1 MGYCL
6 SAINQVHFKMT
17 VNRPRGTRDFLPADN
32 ARRRY
37 VEGILRDVARNWG
50 YGEVVTPTFEHLD
63 LFTLKSGEGIVEE
76 LYNFKDKGDREMTL
90 RPELTAPVMRLYIN
104 ELQPFS
110 KPLKLFYFE
119 NCFRYERPQKGRFR
133 EFWQFG
139 VELIGSGKPD
149 SDAEIIALADALL
162 KAAGVKGT
170 MKIGN
175 LAVTRTFM
183 KGFEPEIVSKVMRL
197 IDKKEYEGLEAL
209 LDEIG
214 AEKQFKSD
222 LFRLIKLEGKDILP
236 VAKEIVGNIPELA
249 SFEKILKLLDAY
261 GVDYSLDFGIARGLD
276 YYTGMVFE
284 VYAEGLGAQKQVC
297 GGGSYQLI
305 QLFGGGDVPSTGFG
319 IGFDRI
325 MEICPLLPEAPKN
338 VMIISKP
345 ETHLEAI
352 KVAKELRKYIPVN
365 IDIMERNFKAQLS
378 FANAINTD
386 YVVIVGEKELEAGKL
401 TFKDMI
407 SGAQELLTLE
417 EVIEKVTY
425 NS

>member
-1 MGYCL
+1 M
-6 SAINQVHFKMT
+6 I
-17 VNRPRGTRDFLPADN
+17 VNRPRGTRDFLPADT

-37 VEGILRDVARNWG
+37 VESIMRDVARKWG
-50 YGEVVTPTFEHLD
+50 YSEIITPTFEHLD

-76 LYNFKDKGDREMTL
+76 LYNFEDKGGREMTL
-90 RPELTAPVMRLYIN
+90 RPELTAPVMRLYVN
-104 ELQPFS
+104 ELQSFP

-139 VELIGSGKPD
+139 IELIGSGKPD
-149 SDAEIIALADALL
+149 SDAEVIALADALL
-162 KAAGVKGT
+162 KAAGVKGD

-175 LAVTRTFM
+175 LAVIRTLLS
-183 KGFEPEIVSKVMRL
+183 GLEPEIVSKVMRFV
-197 IDKKEYEGLEAL
+197 DKKEYAGLEAL

-214 AEKQFKSD
+214 AEEQLKSD
-222 LFRLIKLEGKDILP
+222 LFHLIKLEGRYILP
-236 VAKEIVGNIPELA
+236 EVIKIVGNIPELV
-249 SFEKILKLLDAY
+249 SFEKTLNLLDAY

-325 MEICPLLPEAPKN
+325 MEICPIEPPMPKTL
-338 VMIISKP
+338 VLVSKP
-345 ETHLEAI
+345 NVHREAI
-352 KVAKELRKYIPVN
+352 RFANELRKHVPVH
-365 IDIMERNFKAQLS
+365 IDLMERNFKAQLS
-378 FANAINTD
+378 YANAINAD

-401 TFKDMI
+401 TLRDMV
-407 SGAQELLTLE
+407 SGEQELLTLE
-417 EVIEKVTY
+417 EIIEKVC
-425 NS
+425 

>member
-1 MGYCL
+1 
-6 SAINQVHFKMT
+6 MT

-37 VEGILRDVARNWG
+37 VEGIMRNVARNWG

-76 LYNFKDKGDREMTL
+76 LYNFTDKGGREITL
-90 RPELTAPVMRLYIN
+90 RPELTAPVMRLYVN

-149 SDAEIIALADALL
+149 SDAEVIALADALL
-162 KAAGVKGT
+162 KAVGVKGD
-170 MKIGN
+170 MKLGN
-175 LAVTRTFM
+175 LTVIRTLL
-183 KGFEPEIVSKVMRL
+183 KGLEPEIVSKFMRL
-197 IDKKEYEGLEAL
+197 IDKKEYAGLEAL
-209 LDEIG
+209 LEEIG
-214 AEKQFKSD
+214 AEEQLKSD
-222 LFRLIKLEGKDILP
+222 LSRLIKLEGKDILP
-236 VAKEIVGNIPELA
+236 DVKEIVGDIPELA
-249 SFEKILKLLDAY
+249 SFEKTLKRLDAY

-325 MEICPLLPEAPKN
+325 MEICPLALSAPKN

-352 KVAKELRKYIPVN
+352 KVAMELRKYLPVN

-378 FANAINTD
+378 FANAIDAD

-401 TFKDMI
+401 TLRDMV
-407 SGAQELLTLE
+407 SGEQELLTLE
-417 EVIEKVTY
+417 EVIGKVT
-425 NS
+425 